1 MELTSLTLLEAGRRI
16 AKREISS
23 LELTRAQLERI
34 RAWDGKINAFITLTE
49 AAALQAAREA
59 QSEIQVE
66 APRSPLHGVP
76 LALKDLFETQG
87 VRTTAGSKFF
97 RDYIPPSDGAVVAA
111 LRSTGTVLLGKLNMH
126 EIALG
131 VTNVNPHYGAC
142 RNPWN
147 LERISGG
154 SSGGSAAALAAE
166 FCAGALGSDTGGSI
180 RIPASLCG
188 VVGLKPTYGRISLR
202 GVIPLSWNLDHAG
215 PMARRVED
223 VAALLQVTASYDPQ
237 DPYSVRVPVDDYL
250 EGIEL
255 GVEGWRIALASDEF
269 FSQADSQ
276 VLHLVQTAADLLEQ
290 LGAHVETREVPQG
303 YQAAKANGLMVISD
317 AAAYH
322 RQRLEERP
330 QDFGED
336 VLRRLRNGAAYSAG
350 EYILARRT
358 QSNLRRQYESFF
370 EQVDVLLT
378 PTTPV
383 TAPPIEGPDAVEQ
396 AGRLTRFT
404 APFNLTGLPA
414 ISLPCGFTQN
424 GMPVGLQMIAAPW
437 AERKLLRAA
446 FAYQQATS
454 WHTRRPQISTLNLNG

>member
-1 MELTSLTLLEAGRRI
+1 LKGTLMEPTSLTLLEAARLI
-16 AKREISS
+16 AHREISPV
-23 LELTRAQLERI
+23 ELTQERLKRI
-34 RAWDGKINAFITLTE
+34 HTLDDKINAFITLTE
-49 AAALQAAREA
+49 DSALQAAREA
-59 QSEIQVE
+59 QSELEQD
-66 APRSPLHGVP
+66 APRSLLHGIP

-87 VRTTAGSKFF
+87 VRTTGGSKFF
-97 RDYIPPSDGAVVAA
+97 RDYIPPRDAAAVAA
-111 LRSTGTVLLGKLNMH
+111 LKSAGAVLLGKLNMH

-166 FCAGALGSDTGGSI
+166 FCDGALGSDTGGSI
-180 RIPASLCG
+180 RIPAALCG
-188 VVGLKPTYGRISLR
+188 VVGLKPSFGRISLR

-223 VAALLQVTASYDPQ
+223 VAALLQVTAGYDPE
-237 DPYSVRVPVDDYL
+237 DPYSINAPVDDYL
-250 EGIEL
+250 EELEL
-255 GVEGWRIALASDEF
+255 GVKGWRIVLANDAF
-269 FSQADSQ
+269 FSLADPEILQA
-276 VLHLVQTAADLLEQ
+276 VQTAATKFEQ
-290 LGAHVETREVPQG
+290 LGAYVEAREVPGG
-303 YQAAKANGLMVISD
+303 YEAAKANGLMVPSD
-317 AAAYH
+317 AAVYH

-336 VLRRLRNGAAYSAG
+336 VLRRLRTGAAYSSG

-358 QSNLRRQYESFF
+358 QSVIRRQYKRFF

-383 TAPPIEGPDAVEQ
+383 SAPPIEGPDAVEQ
-396 AGRLTRFT
+396 ARRLTRFT

-414 ISLPCGFTQN
+414 ISLPCGFTQD
-424 GMPVGLQMIAAPW
+424 GLPIGLQMIAAPW
-437 AERKLLRAA
+437 AEKKLLRAA

-454 WHTRRPQISTLNLNG
+454 WHAQSPEFST

>member
-1 MELTSLTLLEAGRRI
+1 MEPTSLTLLEAARLI
-16 AKREISS
+16 ANREISPV
-23 LELTRAQLERI
+23 ELTQERLKRI
-34 RAWDGKINAFITLTE
+34 HALDGKINSFITLTE
-49 AAALQAAREA
+49 ASALQAARKA
-59 QSEIQVE
+59 QSEIDQD
-66 APRSPLHGVP
+66 APRSLLHGIPV
-76 LALKDLFETQG
+76 ALKDLFETQG

-97 RDYIPPSDGAVVAA
+97 RDYVPPRDAVAVVA
-111 LRSTGTVLLGKLNMH
+111 LRSAGAVLLGKLNMH

-166 FCAGALGSDTGGSI
+166 FCDGALGSDTGGSI

-188 VVGLKPTYGRISLR
+188 VVGLKPSFGRISLR

-223 VAALLQVTASYDPQ
+223 VAALLQITAGYDPE
-237 DPYSVRVPVDDYL
+237 DPYSVNAPVDDYL
-250 EGIEL
+250 EEIEL
-255 GVEGWRIALASDEF
+255 GVEGWRIVLANDKF
-269 FSQADSQ
+269 FSQADPE
-276 VLHLVQTAADLLEQ
+276 VLQAVQTAASIFEQ
-290 LGAHVETREVPQG
+290 LGAHVEGREVPGG
-303 YQAAKANGLMVISD
+303 YEAAKANGLMVPSD

-336 VLRRLRNGAAYSAG
+336 VLRRLRTGAAYSSG

-358 QSNLRRQYESFF
+358 QSVIRRQYERYF

-383 TAPPIEGPDAVEQ
+383 CAPPIEGPDAVEQ
-396 AGRLTRFT
+396 ARRLTRFT

-414 ISLPCGFTQN
+414 ISLPCGFTQD
-424 GMPVGLQMIAAPW
+424 GLPIGLQMIAAQW
-437 AERKLLRAA
+437 AEKKLLRAA

-454 WHTRRPQISTLNLNG
+454 WHAQRPEIST

>member
-1 MELTSLTLLEAGRRI
+1 MEPTSLTLLEAARLI
-16 AKREISS
+16 AHREISPV
-23 LELTRAQLERI
+23 ELTQERLKRI
-34 RAWDGKINAFITLTE
+34 HTLDDKINAFITLTE
-49 AAALQAAREA
+49 DSALQAAREA
-59 QSEIQVE
+59 QSELEQD
-66 APRSPLHGVP
+66 APRSLLHGIP

-87 VRTTAGSKFF
+87 VRTTGGSKFF
-97 RDYIPPSDGAVVAA
+97 RDYIPPRDAAAVAA
-111 LRSTGTVLLGKLNMH
+111 LKSAGAVLLGKLNMH

-166 FCAGALGSDTGGSI
+166 FCDGALGSDTGGSI
-180 RIPASLCG
+180 RIPAALCG
-188 VVGLKPTYGRISLR
+188 VVGLKPSFGRISLR

-223 VAALLQVTASYDPQ
+223 VAALLQITAGYDPE
-237 DPYSVRVPVDDYL
+237 DPYSVNAPVDDYL
-250 EGIEL
+250 EELEL
-255 GVEGWRIALASDEF
+255 GVKGWRIVLANDAF
-269 FSQADSQ
+269 FSLADPEILQA
-276 VLHLVQTAADLLEQ
+276 VQTAATKFEQ
-290 LGAHVETREVPQG
+290 LGAYVEAREVPGG
-303 YQAAKANGLMVISD
+303 YEAAKANGLMVPSD
-317 AAAYH
+317 AAVYH

-336 VLRRLRNGAAYSAG
+336 VLRRLRTGAAYSSG

-358 QSNLRRQYESFF
+358 QSVIRRQYKRFF

-383 TAPPIEGPDAVEQ
+383 SAPPIEGPDAVEQ
-396 AGRLTRFT
+396 ARRLTRFT

-414 ISLPCGFTQN
+414 ISLPCGFTQD
-424 GMPVGLQMIAAPW
+424 GLPIGLQMIAAPW
-437 AERKLLRAA
+437 AEKKLLRAA
-446 FAYQQATS
+446 SAYQQATS
-454 WHTRRPQISTLNLNG
+454 WHAQSPEIST

>member
-1 MELTSLTLLEAGRRI
+1 MQLTSLTLLEASRLI
-16 AKREISS
+16 AKREISPV
-23 LELTRAQLERI
+23 ELTQAQLDRI
-34 RAWDGKINAFITLTE
+34 QAWDGKINAFITLTE
-49 AAALQAAREA
+49 KAALQAAREA
-59 QSEIQVE
+59 QSKIQAE
-66 APRSPLHGVP
+66 APGSLLNGVP

-97 RDYIPPSDGAVVAA
+97 RDYIPPADAATVAA
-111 LRSTGTVLLGKLNMH
+111 LRSAGAVLLGKLNMH

-147 LERISGG
+147 LQRISGG

-166 FCAGALGSDTGGSI
+166 FCSGALGSDTGGSI

-223 VAALLQVTASYDPQ
+223 VAALLQVIAGYDPQ
-237 DPYSVRVPVDDYL
+237 DPYSVRKPVDDYL
-250 EGIEL
+250 EEIEL
-255 GVEGWRIALASDEF
+255 GVEGWRMALASDEF
-269 FSQADSQ
+269 FSRADSE
-276 VLHLVQTAADLLEQ
+276 VLQAVQAAAAQFEQ
-290 LGAHVETREVPQG
+290 LGAQVESKEVPNG
-303 YQAAKANGLMVISD
+303 YEAAKANGLMVPSD

-336 VLRRLRNGAAYSAG
+336 VLRRLRNGAAYTSG
-350 EYILARRT
+350 EYILARRM
-358 QSNLRRQYESFF
+358 QSVTRRQYERFF

-383 TAPPIEGPDAVEQ
+383 TAPFIEGPDAVEQ

-414 ISLPCGFTQN
+414 ISLPCGFTQ
-424 GMPVGLQMIAAPW
+424 GGLPVGLQMIAAPW
-437 AERKLLRAA
+437 AEKKLLRAA
-446 FAYQQATS
+446 FVYQQATS
-454 WHTRRPQISTLNLNG
+454 WHTRRPQIPT

>member
-1 MELTSLTLLEAGRRI
+1 LKGTLMEPTSLTLLEAARLI
-16 AKREISS
+16 AHREISPV
-23 LELTRAQLERI
+23 ELTQERLKRI
-34 RAWDGKINAFITLTE
+34 HTLDDKINAFITLTE
-49 AAALQAAREA
+49 DSALQAAREA
-59 QSEIQVE
+59 QSELEQD
-66 APRSPLHGVP
+66 APRSLLHGIP

-87 VRTTAGSKFF
+87 VRTTGGSKFF
-97 RDYIPPSDGAVVAA
+97 RDYIPPRDAAAVAA
-111 LRSTGTVLLGKLNMH
+111 LKSAGAVLLGKLNMH

-166 FCAGALGSDTGGSI
+166 FCDGALGSDTGGSI
-180 RIPASLCG
+180 RIPAALCG
-188 VVGLKPTYGRISLR
+188 VVGLKPSFGRISLR

-223 VAALLQVTASYDPQ
+223 VAALLQITAGYDPE
-237 DPYSVRVPVDDYL
+237 DPYSVNAPVDDYL
-250 EGIEL
+250 EELEL
-255 GVEGWRIALASDEF
+255 GVKGWRIVLANDAF
-269 FSQADSQ
+269 FSLADPEILQA
-276 VLHLVQTAADLLEQ
+276 VQTAATKFEQ
-290 LGAHVETREVPQG
+290 LGAYVEAREVPGG
-303 YQAAKANGLMVISD
+303 YEAAKANGLMVPSD
-317 AAAYH
+317 AAVYH

-336 VLRRLRNGAAYSAG
+336 VLRRLRTGAAYSSG

-358 QSNLRRQYESFF
+358 QSVIRRQYKRFF

-383 TAPPIEGPDAVEQ
+383 SAPPIEGPDAVEQ
-396 AGRLTRFT
+396 ARRLTRFT

-414 ISLPCGFTQN
+414 ISLPCGFTQD
-424 GMPVGLQMIAAPW
+424 GLPIGLQMIAAPW
-437 AERKLLRAA
+437 AEKKLLRAA
-446 FAYQQATS
+446 SAYQQATS
-454 WHTRRPQISTLNLNG
+454 WHAQSPEIST

>member
-1 MELTSLTLLEAGRRI
+1 MEPTSLTLLEAARLI
-16 AKREISS
+16 AHREISPV
-23 LELTRAQLERI
+23 ELTQERLKRI
-34 RAWDGKINAFITLTE
+34 HTLDDKINAFITLTE
-49 AAALQAAREA
+49 DSALQAAREA
-59 QSEIQVE
+59 QSELEQD
-66 APRSPLHGVP
+66 APRSLLHGIP

-87 VRTTAGSKFF
+87 VRTTGGSKFF
-97 RDYIPPSDGAVVAA
+97 RDYIPPRDAAAVAA
-111 LRSTGTVLLGKLNMH
+111 LKSAGAVLLGKLNMH

-166 FCAGALGSDTGGSI
+166 FCDGALGSDTGGSI
-180 RIPASLCG
+180 RIPAALCG
-188 VVGLKPTYGRISLR
+188 VVGLKPSFGRISLR

-223 VAALLQVTASYDPQ
+223 VAALLQITAGYDPE
-237 DPYSVRVPVDDYL
+237 DPYSINAPVDDYL
-250 EGIEL
+250 EELEL
-255 GVEGWRIALASDEF
+255 GVKGWRIVLANDAF
-269 FSQADSQ
+269 FSLADPEILQA
-276 VLHLVQTAADLLEQ
+276 VQTAATKFEQ
-290 LGAHVETREVPQG
+290 LGAYVEAREVPGG
-303 YQAAKANGLMVISD
+303 YEAAKANGLMVPSD
-317 AAAYH
+317 AAVYH

-336 VLRRLRNGAAYSAG
+336 VLRRLRTGAAYSSG

-358 QSNLRRQYESFF
+358 QSVIRRQYKRFF

-383 TAPPIEGPDAVEQ
+383 SAPPIEGPDAVEQ
-396 AGRLTRFT
+396 ARRLTRFT

-414 ISLPCGFTQN
+414 ISLPCGFTQD
-424 GMPVGLQMIAAPW
+424 GLPIGLQMIAAPW
-437 AERKLLRAA
+437 AEKKLLRAA

-454 WHTRRPQISTLNLNG
+454 WHAQSPEFST

>member
-1 MELTSLTLLEAGRRI
+1 MEPTSLTLLEAARLI
-16 AKREISS
+16 ANREISPV
-23 LELTRAQLERI
+23 ELTQERLKRI
-34 RAWDGKINAFITLTE
+34 HALDGKVNAFITLTE
-49 AAALQAAREA
+49 DSALQAAREA
-59 QSEIQVE
+59 QSELEQD
-66 APRSPLHGVP
+66 APRSLIHGITV
-76 LALKDLFETQG
+76 ALKDLFETQG

-97 RDYIPPSDGAVVAA
+97 HDYVPPRDAVAVAA
-111 LRSTGTVLLGKLNMH
+111 LRSAGAVLLGKLNMH

-166 FCAGALGSDTGGSI
+166 FCDGALGSDTGGSI
-180 RIPASLCG
+180 RIPAALCG
-188 VVGLKPTYGRISLR
+188 VVGLKPSFGRISLR

-223 VAALLQVTASYDPQ
+223 VAALLQITAGYDPE
-237 DPYSVRVPVDDYL
+237 DPYSVNAPVDDYL
-250 EGIEL
+250 EEIEL
-255 GVEGWRIALASDEF
+255 GVRGWRIVLANDEF
-269 FSQADSQ
+269 FSQADPE
-276 VLHLVQTAADLLEQ
+276 VLQAVQTAASKFEQ
-290 LGAHVETREVPQG
+290 LGAHVKAREVPEG
-303 YQAAKANGLMVISD
+303 YKAAKANGLMVPSD

-322 RQRLEERP
+322 RQRLEQRP

-336 VLRRLRNGAAYSAG
+336 VLRRLRTGAAYSSG

-358 QSNLRRQYESFF
+358 QSVIRRQYERFF

-383 TAPPIEGPDAVEQ
+383 SAPPIEGPDAVEQ
-396 AGRLTRFT
+396 ARRLTRFT

-414 ISLPCGFTQN
+414 ISLPCGFTQD
-424 GMPVGLQMIAAPW
+424 GLPVGLQMIAAPW
-437 AERKLLRAA
+437 AEKKLLRAA

-454 WHTRRPQISTLNLNG
+454 WHAQRPEVST

>member
-1 MELTSLTLLEAGRRI
+1 MQLTSLSLLEASRLI
-16 AKREISS
+16 ARQEISPV
-23 LELTRAQLERI
+23 ELTQAYIDRI
-34 RAWDGKINAFITLTE
+34 QAWDGKINAFITLTE
-49 AAALQAAREA
+49 ESALQAAREA
-59 QSEIQVE
+59 QSRLLAE
-66 APRSPLHGVP
+66 APGSLLNGLP

-97 RDYIPPSDGAVVAA
+97 RDYIPPADAATVAA
-111 LRSTGTVLLGKLNMH
+111 LRSAGAVLLGKLNMH

-142 RNPWN
+142 RNPWD
-147 LERISGG
+147 LQHISGG

-166 FCAGALGSDTGGSI
+166 FCIGALGSDTGGSI

-188 VVGLKPTYGRISLR
+188 VVGLKPTFGRISLR

-223 VAALLQVTASYDPQ
+223 VAALLQVMAGYDPQ
-237 DPYSVRVPVDDYL
+237 DPYSIRKPVDDYL
-250 EGIEL
+250 EEIEL
-255 GVEGWRIALASDEF
+255 GVAGWRVVLARDEF
-269 FSQADSQ
+269 FNQADPE
-276 VLHLVQTAADLLEQ
+276 VLQAIQTAAAKFEQ
-290 LGAHVETREVPQG
+290 LGAHVETREVPG
-303 YQAAKANGLMVISD
+303 AYQAAKANGLMVTSD

-322 RQRLEERP
+322 QQRLGERP

-336 VLRRLRNGAAYSAG
+336 VLRRLRNGADHSAG

-358 QSNLRRQYESFF
+358 QSVTRRQYERYF

-383 TAPPIEGPDAVEQ
+383 TAPLIEGPDAVEQ

-404 APFNLTGLPA
+404 APFNLSGLPA
-414 ISLPCGFTQN
+414 ISLPCGFTEERL
-424 GMPVGLQMIAAPW
+424 PVGLQMIAAPW
-437 AERKLLRAA
+437 AEKKLLRAA
-446 FAYQQATS
+446 FTYQQATS
-454 WHTRRPQISTLNLNG
+454 WHTRRPQIPT